1 MTRTD
6 SCAAGDGLIT
16 WSKSGVW
23 DPGGWEHDDG
33 SRYRNGHI
41 AQPIPQCPKCGS
53 PRVTFEAPD
62 PWSERCL
69 ECGTTIDA
77 TSKEMP

>member
-6 SCAAGDGLIT
+6 LCAGGDGRIT
-16 WSKSGVW
+16 FVRQGRWDDEVW
-23 DPGGWEHDDG
+23 VHEDG
-33 SRYRNGHI
+33 TRFRDGHV
-41 AQPIPQCPKCGS
+41 AQPAPQCPKCGS
-53 PRVTFEAPD
+53 PKYVSDKTD

-69 ECGTTIDA
+69 ECDTTIDA

>member
-6 SCAAGDGLIT
+6 LCAAGDGLIT
-16 WSKSGVW
+16 WTKLGVW

-33 SRYRNGHI
+33 TRFRDGHL

-53 PRVTFEAPD
+53 AKVTFEAAN
-62 PWSERCL
+62 PWTERCL
-69 ECGTTIDA
+69 KCGTTIDA
-77 TSKEMP
+77 TSKEMT

>member
-6 SCAAGDGLIT
+6 LCAAGDGLI
-16 WSKSGVW
+16 VW
-23 DPGGWEHDDG
+23 QVPRFGDPGWEHDDG
-33 SRYRNGHI
+33 SRYRNGHV

-53 PRVTFEAPD
+53 PKVEFEAPD

-69 ECGTTIDA
+69 KCGTTIDA
-77 TSKEMP
+77 TSKEVPL